1 MSDWLIYNGK
11 GKQHDGIG
19 RLPEPPDWRLF
30 EPISR
35 PPIPVHKREGWSD
48 PDWKRGS
55 SYRADGA
62 LLNPVNAALYL
73 RRPLLVTGRPGV
85 GKSTLAQSVAF
96 ELGLGPVLRWPIT
109 SSSQLRDGLYIYDAI
124 GRLQDVHLNGANE
137 DRGEEPQAHAD
148 IGRYIR
154 LGPLGTALLPRDTP
168 RVLLID
174 EIDKASLDLP
184 NDLLSTF
191 EVGEFQISELV
202 RLADKVADVAVSTA
216 DVPAADQIERV
227 GIHHGLVRSRQFPL
241 IIMTSNGE
249 RQFPTAFLRRCLSL
263 KIEDPEL
270 DQLVAMVE
278 AQLGPE
284 VRAQANNLIQKFHQL
299 AHSGGELANDQL
311 LNAIQLACCNH
322 LDQDERNAVIKLLL
336 RPLNEPA

>member
-1 MSDWLIYNGK
+1 MSDWLIYRGK
-11 GKQHDGIG
+11 GEPHDGIR
-19 RLPEPPDWRLF
+19 RLPAPPEWRLF
-30 EPISR
+30 EPLTG
-35 PPIPVHKREGWSD
+35 PPAGRDDREGWPD
-48 PDWKRGS
+48 PDWKRGAA
-55 SYRADGA
+55 YRADDT

-85 GKSTLAQSVAF
+85 GKSTLAHSVAF

-109 SSSQLRDGLYIYDAI
+109 SSSQLRDGLYTYDAI
-124 GRLQDVHLNGANE
+124 GRLQDIHLE
-137 DRGEEPQAHAD
+137 DGTTNARGD

-202 RLADKVADVAVSTA
+202 RLADKVPDVEVSTA
-216 DVPAADQIERV
+216 DVPATDKTERV
-227 GIHHGLVRSRQFPL
+227 PIHHGLVRCRQFPL

-249 RQFPTAFLRRCLSL
+249 RQFPAAFLRRCLSL
-263 KIEDPEL
+263 KIEDPGL
-270 DQLVAMVE
+270 DQLVTIVE
-278 AQLGPE
+278 AQLGLD
-284 VRAQANNLIQKFHQL
+284 VRMRASTLIQEFHEKAQ
-299 AHSGGELANDQL
+299 SGSELANDQL
-311 LNAIQLACCNH
+311 LNAIQLACGND
-322 LDQDERNAVIKLLL
+322 LDQDERDAVIKLLL
-336 RPLNEPA
+336 RPLNEPV